1 MRVRSVI
8 AGFIIVGLMA
18 CGKPA
23 DEHPNEP
30 TLRVDRNAVDFG
42 REFNTAVWIGTAP
55 QESLLLENQ
64 GLQPLV
70 IESVKQSGDSAF
82 KYELP
87 EKLEIAPLG
96 HSFIR
101 VTFTPTEAKDY
112 AGSLLIVSNAANEPQ
127 KTIQLAGKGVK
138 PE

>member
-1 MRVRSVI
+1 MLVRSVI
-8 AGFIIVGLMA
+8 SGFIIVGLMA

-23 DEHPNEP
+23 DEAPNEP

-42 REFNTAVWIGTAP
+42 REFGTAVWIGTTP
-55 QESLLLENQ
+55 QESLLVENL

-70 IESVKQSGDSAF
+70 IESVDQAGDSAF

-87 EKLEIAPLG
+87 EKREIEPLG
-96 HSFIR
+96 HTFVR
-101 VTFTPTEAKDY
+101 VTFTPTEAKEY
-112 AGSLLIVSNAANEPQ
+112 TGSLTIVSNAANEPQ
-127 KTIQLAGKGVK
+127 KTVQLSGKGVK